1 MVPGMTER
9 DRRIAD
15 AQRLEWLAD
24 AVVGPA
30 RMSNASNWPISGES
44 HPSVR
49 RLGFWRQ
56 LFFSALTQ
64 FRRIRMPE
72 PRLGGTHPSFAEPAS
87 R

>member
-15 AQRLEWLAD
+15 VQRLEWLAD

-30 RMSNASNWPISGES
+30 PISNTSHWPIRGES

-49 RLGFWRQ
+49 RLGLWRQ
-56 LFFSALTQ
+56 RLTSALTQ
-64 FRRIRMPE
+64 LRGVRLLE
-72 PRLGGTHPSFAEPAS
+72 PRLGGSQPGFAEPAS

>member
-30 RMSNASNWPISGES
+30 RMSNASYWPNSGES
-44 HPSVR
+44 HPSGR

-56 LFFSALTQ
+56 RFTSALTQ
-64 FRRIRMPE
+64 FRRIRLPE
-72 PRLGGTHPSFAEPAS
+72 PRLGGSQPGFAEPAS

>member
-1 MVPGMTER
+1 MTER

-30 RMSNASNWPISGES
+30 RMSNASNWPIRGERN
-44 HPSVR
+44 PSVR
-49 RLGFWRQ
+49 RLGCWRQ
-56 LFFSALTQ
+56 RLTSALT
-64 FRRIRMPE
+64 RLRGVRLLE
-72 PRLGGTHPSFAEPAS
+72 PRLGGSQPGFAEPAS